1 MNPALDALMGAA
13 AAVAAVPLDADR
25 HRHAHVRA
33 AATQLSGACADMK
46 VKGQVGG
53 GDRDSEG
60 REGGGGGWQE
70 WELGRDRGQ
79 RV

>member
-1 MNPALDALMGAA
+1 MLQLVYAYMNPALDALMGAA

-53 GDRDSEG
+53 GAE
-60 REGGGGGWQE
+60 
-70 WELGRDRGQ
+70 ELGSCD
-79 RV
+79 VSV